1 MTNRKRPGGVPPVEH
16 RFKPGQSGNPG
27 GRPKKHPTLRE
38 TTQERLARPVW
49 ILADG
54 KRQQVP
60 LRDALVDKALSAIAD
75 DPENFVRFARWLDGD
90 RPPADPGE
98 APPVLEDDLAI
109 IRNSLERIADGSLDV
124 EAADE

>member
-1 MTNRKRPGGVPPVEH
+1 MAKSKRPGGVPPIEH

-27 GRPKKHPTLRE
+27 GRPKKQPTLRE

-49 ILADG
+49 VLVEG

-90 RPPADPGE
+90 RPPADTDTPTTVPE
-98 APPVLEDDLAI
+98 EDLAI

-124 EAADE
+124 EAPDE